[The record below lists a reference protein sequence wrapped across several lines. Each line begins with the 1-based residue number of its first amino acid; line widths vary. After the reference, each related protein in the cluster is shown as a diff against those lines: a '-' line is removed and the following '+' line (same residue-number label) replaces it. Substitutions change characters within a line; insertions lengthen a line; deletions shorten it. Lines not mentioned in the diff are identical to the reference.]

1 MTWSS
6 GKNTALFGNKDTWNL
21 IRKIYFYSL
30 FTPPYFSF
38 TFLNGPYYHHSF
50 WTMQKRPQDLHCAGS
65 LEHWKPHLYLTLSI
79 SHEFLSTNT
88 VFKIRWANNNIKGK
102 MSFLP
107 SMFLSQY
114 ICDRIAS
121 FFATNS
127 GNEFYFKYGTSLNQL
142 LGFRV
147 KLYLFLLVS
156 QRLYDE

>member
-6 GKNTALFGNKDTWNL
+6 GKDTALFGTKDAWNL

-30 FTPPYFSF
+30 HAPPYFSF

-50 WTMQKRPQDLHCAGS
+50 WTMQKRPQDLHSAGP
-65 LEHWKPHLYLTLSI
+65 LEHWKPHLYLTVSI

-102 MSFLP
+102 TSFLP
-107 SMFLSQY
+107 SMFFCFSTFVTGSLLSLQQ
-114 ICDRIAS
+114 ILEMS
-121 FFATNS
+121 FM
-127 GNEFYFKYGTSLNQL
+127 YRTSLNQL
-142 LGFRV
+142 LGFQV